1 MSPSGQ
7 PAGHLMNLA
16 GEKAMPYCVTR
27 SNKLS
32 ISYHQ
37 REPQWDLNF
46 MEGAMSIDA
55 IEALSHPVS
64 PPAEPARSARSAAA
78 VLPLS
83 ASGLWPVGSMA
94 DATGEEAGE
103 AYAKT
108 AYATQR
114 GLAERKSQKTLRC
127 TAMVYT
133 VPSNFPL
140 CCSQRGET

>member
-1 MSPSGQ
+1 
-7 PAGHLMNLA
+7 
-16 GEKAMPYCVTR
+16 
-27 SNKLS
+27 
-32 ISYHQ
+32 
-37 REPQWDLNF
+37 

-64 PPAEPARSARSAAA
+64 PPAEPARSARSAAG

-103 AYAKT
+103 AYA
-108 AYATQR
+108 TQR
-114 GLAERKSQKTLRC
+114 GLAKRKTQKTLRC
-127 TAMVYT
+127 TAMAYT
-133 VPSNFPL
+133 VPSNSPL